1 MDFCLAPLE
10 AKHVP
15 AVKEL
20 IRQVWREHFAGE
32 ADPFVRTF
40 LDRPEAFPDLDA
52 WRDLY
57 VPPFGHFL
65 IALDQDRVVGTGGI
79 RRRDSQVAEITRIFV
94 LLEYR
99 RQGLGRRIA
108 LRLLGFAREAAYR
121 SIRLEANSRLLASH
135 ALYRSLGF
143 REIPAS
149 KPGGAEA
156 VCYMQLEL

>member
-20 IRQVWREHFAGE
+20 IRQVWREHFANE

-79 RRRDSQVAEITRIFV
+79 RCHFQSRH
-94 LLEYR
+94 
-99 RQGLGRRIA
+99 
-108 LRLLGFAREAAYR
+108 LR
-121 SIRLEANSRLLASH
+121 SRN
-135 ALYRSLGF
+135 
-143 REIPAS
+143 
-149 KPGGAEA
+149 
-156 VCYMQLEL
+156 

>member
-1 MDFCLAPLE
+1 MDFCLALLE

-20 IRQVWREHFAGE
+20 IRQVWREHFANE

-57 VPPFGHFL
+57 VPPFGQFL

-79 RRRDSQVAEITRIFV
+79 RRMDSQVAEITRMFV
-94 LLEYR
+94 LPEYR

-121 SIRLEANSRLLASH
+121 SVRLETNSRLVASH
-135 ALYRSLGF
+135 ALYRTLGF